1 MPSLQSQLFNRF
13 VGQRVKRLFRDF
25 ELGSARKELVL
36 QDWWIPKPSADVD
49 VEEISLSHC
58 EANWIRP
65 RTRTDRYV
73 VYLPGGAWVL
83 RTPNLHRQLAAK
95 LADSANANVLIV
107 FYRLAPE
114 DPFPSGLEDCIEGY
128 CHLLDS
134 GISASRIV
142 IGGDSAGGNLTLA
155 SLLKLRDDGIPLPAA
170 AFALS
175 PCTDMSF
182 GPGGSPLPVDHR
194 DPMVSLPG
202 YTSDQDPRRLYVA
215 GNVALLEKPYASP
228 ARASLKGLC
237 PILIHVG
244 STEMLRAQCE
254 YFVKRAKRAGVHVE
268 METWDGQ
275 PHVFHGLA
283 FPESAA
289 AFGHLSDYIRH
300 RVVSELDP
308 IESRGARILKRLRDD
323 HGRFGRV
330 LTMIGRDAWR
340 LIDDPKESLPVF
352 SEAIEYI
359 ANYQNVH
366 HHPCEEQIFAL
377 LATKSPVSLAIAQK
391 LKREHEISQRTGQE
405 LLALLGE
412 ISDGDRIRES
422 RVKLADALENFARN
436 MRAHIQEEEK
446 LLYSAAW
453 QLFTSEDWKSV
464 SYKDPGEDP
473 LSGAARSEYPL
484 LSDYVSGN
492 RAQSLVLFRNNKMTE
507 RLGQVF
513 HEAFSCTDRVKELNK
528 LALRQQKEALA
539 LTVRSITSM
548 PLLPLLSPRK
558 TWTQTKRS
566 FDEIRGAIGRWQR
579 EWRDAL

>member
-1 MPSLQSQLFNRF
+1 MPSLQSQLFTRF
-13 VGQRVKRLFRDF
+13 AGIRLRRLFGNF
-25 ELGSARKELVL
+25 ELSHARRELGR
-36 QDWWIPKPSADVD
+36 QDGWISKRPKDVD
-49 VEEISLSHC
+49 VEKISLAHC

-65 RTRTDRYV
+65 RTQTDRFVIYF
-73 VYLPGGAWVL
+73 PGGAWVL

-95 LADSANANVLIV
+95 LAKSANANVLLV

-114 DPFPSGLEDCIEGY
+114 HPFPCGLEDCVESY

-134 GISASRIV
+134 GISASQIV

-155 SLLKLRDDGIPLPAA
+155 SLLKFRDQGIPLPAA

-182 GPGGSPLPVDHR
+182 EPGGSPMPGEHR
-194 DPMVSLPG
+194 DPMVTLPG
-202 YTSDQDPRRLYVA
+202 RTSDQDPRNLYVA
-215 GNVALLEKPYASP
+215 GDEALLEEPYASP
-228 ARASLKGLC
+228 ARADLKGLC

-244 STEMLRAQCE
+244 STELIRDQCV

-268 METWDGQ
+268 IEIWEGQ
-275 PHVFHGLA
+275 PHVWHGLPL
-283 FPESAA
+283 PESAA

-300 RVVSELDP
+300 RVVSELDS
-308 IESRGARILKRLRDD
+308 IESRGARILQRLRGD

-340 LIDDPKESLPVF
+340 LIDDPKETLPIF
-352 SEAIEYI
+352 SEAVEYI

-377 LATKSPVSLAIAQK
+377 LASRSPDSRAVAEK
-391 LKREHEISQRTGQE
+391 LTREHEISQRTGEE

-412 ISDGDRIRES
+412 VSDDDQSRKS
-422 RVKLADALENFARN
+422 RVDLADALEDFARN

-453 QLFTSEDWKSV
+453 RLFTSDDWKSV
-464 SYKDPGEDP
+464 TYEDPGDDP
-473 LSGAARSEYPL
+473 LSGTAQTEYPL
-484 LSDYVSGN
+484 LSDYVSGS
-492 RAQSLVLFRNNKMTE
+492 RAQSQVIFRDDNMSK
-507 RLGQVF
+507 RLSQVF
-513 HEAFSCTDRVKELNK
+513 HGAGSCADRAKRLNK
-528 LALRQQKEALA
+528 LALRQQGEAFA
-539 LTVRSITSM
+539 LTIKSISSM
-548 PLLPLLSPRK
+548 PLFPLLSPRK
-558 TWTQTKRS
+558 TWTQTKHS
-566 FDEIRGAIGRWQR
+566 FDEIRGTIDRWQR